1 MAETAEQRAVRIAKL
16 KSDLANF
23 DRLNAPEPETHG
35 VSNIPNKYT
44 GSATEVGFNP
54 SEISFESHPDTTG
67 QNIVDYY
74 KDLWAKQNP
83 SRSDTPSE
91 LLHMAKFAAPAAP
104 IEPPHGFHGNAVDTL
119 PIFAQKSVN
128 NQPGAGVSGMNLL
141 SDAQQATSAANPQF
155 NLNPNAYQGNASTQ
169 WSSPVAQLAPSV
181 APALAVARQA
191 TAAPVQTAA
200 APVTQNAAPAAPQA
214 APAQTPAEAP
224 APQAAAPDARQETPE
239 SLWETYNQS
248 NSPADFLRASN
259 ASQGNFAHG
268 GSVPDDHPIVQR
280 AMHLVRN
287 FLMNG

>member
-1 MAETAEQRAVRIAKL
+1 MEETASQRAVRIAKL
-16 KSDLANF
+16 KSDLAQVDKEFPEEKPASYMSNSPWQLS
-23 DRLNAPEPETHG
+23 RQAPVKGLNDQATASHESIFGPAIANAKWLAEQSTSARSPNPYLAGVTPPAAHAEP
-35 VSNIPNKYT
+35 
-44 GSATEVGFNP
+44 
-54 SEISFESHPDTTG
+54 
-67 QNIVDYY
+67 
-74 KDLWAKQNP
+74 
-83 SRSDTPSE
+83 
-91 LLHMAKFAAPAAP
+91 AAPAAP

-191 TAAPVQTAA
+191 TAAPA
-200 APVTQNAAPAAPQA
+200 AAPQA
-214 APAQTPAEAP
+214 APAQTPATAP

>member
-1 MAETAEQRAVRIAKL
+1 
-16 KSDLANF
+16 
-23 DRLNAPEPETHG
+23 
-35 VSNIPNKYT
+35 
-44 GSATEVGFNP
+44 
-54 SEISFESHPDTTG
+54 
-67 QNIVDYY
+67 
-74 KDLWAKQNP
+74 
-83 SRSDTPSE
+83 
-91 LLHMAKFAAPAAP
+91 MAKFAAPAAP

-200 APVTQNAAPAAPQA
+200 APVTQNAAPAAPVRQAPAAPAAAPQA
-214 APAQTPAEAP
+214 APAQTPAAAP

-248 NSPADFLRASN
+248 NSPADFIRASN